1 MVPRRLAPAKED
13 KGMFDKL
20 IVSEPEGADLKS
32 RRNYFL
38 VSSLVVGLLFLTA
51 VVFSIFAADY
61 NIGSDGFEM
70 AELIAPVVAIPQ
82 TEPEPP
88 RQAAPANPSSSTL
101 PTRQVNM
108 PSLKENPIVPIG
120 VSVVAN
126 NQQARPNGRFGIAPV
141 DANPGPAVGSGR
153 DTSTV
158 DGPALTASVPQQIER
173 EPAPE
178 PPPVRESPRPPAAPK
193 SLGVINGMAISLPK
207 PNYPAAAQAV
217 NVQGKVD
224 VQVLIDETGRVISA
238 KAVSGNGM
246 LKSAAEQAARNA
258 RFSPTY
264 LSKVPVK
271 VTGVIVYNFSR
282 G

>member
-1 MVPRRLAPAKED
+1 
-13 KGMFDKL
+13 MFDKL

-38 VSSLVVGLLFLTA
+38 VSSLVVGALFLTA

-61 NIGSDGFEM
+61 NIGSEGFEM
-70 AELIAPVVAIPQ
+70 SELIAPVVAIPQ

-88 RQAAPANPSSSTL
+88 RQTAPTDPTSSSL
-101 PTRQVNM
+101 PIRQVNM
-108 PSLKENPIVPIG
+108 QNLNENPFVPKG
-120 VSVVAN
+120 VSAVPN
-126 NQQARPNGRFGIAPV
+126 TQQVRPNTAFDIGPV
-141 DANPGPAVGSGR
+141 NTNPGPAVGSGR
-153 DTSTV
+153 DTGPIE
-158 DGPALTASVPQQIER
+158 GPALTASVPREVER
-173 EPAPE
+173 EPVPE
-178 PPPVRESPRPPAAPK
+178 PPPIREAPAPPAAPK

-264 LSKVPVK
+264 LSKVAVK

>member
-1 MVPRRLAPAKED
+1 
-13 KGMFDKL
+13 MFDKL

-38 VSSLVVGLLFLTA
+38 VSSLVVGALFLTA

-61 NIGSDGFEM
+61 NIGSEGFEM
-70 AELIAPVVAIPQ
+70 SELIAPVVAIPQ

-88 RQAAPANPSSSTL
+88 RQTAPTDPTSSSL
-101 PTRQVNM
+101 PIRQVNM
-108 PSLKENPIVPIG
+108 QNLNENPFVPKG
-120 VSVVAN
+120 VSAVPN
-126 NQQARPNGRFGIAPV
+126 TQQARPNTAFDIGPV
-141 DANPGPAVGSGR
+141 NTNPGPAVGSGR
-153 DTSTV
+153 DTGPIE
-158 DGPALTASVPQQIER
+158 GPALTASVPREVER
-173 EPAPE
+173 EPVPE
-178 PPPVRESPRPPAAPK
+178 PPPIREAPAPPAAPK